1 MRSQELI
8 FIGMLS
14 VFIAN
19 FTVLLWW
26 VGLFLLFL
34 FFTLRVSEIST
45 ENASFLKN
53 GN

>member
-26 VGLFLLFL
+26 VGLFLLL
-34 FFTLRVSEIST
+34 FFTLRMSEIST